1 MSVQSFL
8 DRVQPLPDGT
18 DREVVRLELLKT
30 LDDQAQTAMPP
41 VVFSSL
47 MMGGM
52 ALGNAPIYLVVL
64 WTAAIILFQ
73 PFRMRFIR
81 TQLNDEA
88 NPVKARLANVVRLS
102 FVHGVLASSSIVL
115 FYYMDGTSR
124 AIYTMMMATICGAAV
139 TTSNGFAGPC
149 IRYVLPILLMTILG
163 WLLFPLDGAKDWVR
177 YGIVILLFMYI
188 GFLVKHAGQTFTWF
202 IDRIKITNELQR
214 SLKAEKLA
222 SSAKTRFLA
231 AASHDLRQP
240 LHTMSLLSAALT
252 MRPLDEK
259 SSAIAR
265 NMNEA
270 MRDLTSEL
278 DSLLD
283 ISKLDA
289 GVVEVDRGPVS
300 VNKILDRLVRSYLV
314 PAHEKGLEVE
324 LNAAAIVTVD
334 SDKVL
339 LDRLFRN
346 LLDNAIKYT
355 NKGKIQVDLER
366 SGDYCVVR
374 IQDSGIGVEAAKQDR
389 IFEEF
394 FQVGN
399 PERDRR
405 QGLGLGLSIVSRI
418 ANILDIDIGF
428 ESTMGVGSQFTLTIP
443 FADVTAT
450 EKPSPIR
457 TRSEIEGAQIILVED
472 DAGVRFA
479 TEAFL
484 AEAGCIV
491 TSAAGTND
499 ALSTL
504 TAKSKPDV
512 VIADIR
518 LPEGDSGINAIGR
531 LRDRLPGLAAILVTG
546 ESSEDGLSQARDLG
560 VTLLKKPVEQES
572 LIREIARLLT
582 TSRQQA

>member
-1 MSVQSFL
+1 VSGV
-8 DRVQPLPDGT
+8 
-18 DREVVRLELLKT
+18 
-30 LDDQAQTAMPP
+30 DDW
-41 VVFSSL
+41 
-47 MMGGM
+47 
-52 ALGNAPIYLVVL
+52 I
-64 WTAAIILFQ
+64 
-73 PFRMRFIR
+73 
-81 TQLNDEA
+81 
-88 NPVKARLANVVRLS
+88 
-102 FVHGVLASSSIVL
+102 
-115 FYYMDGTSR
+115 
-124 AIYTMMMATICGAAV
+124 
-139 TTSNGFAGPC
+139 
-149 IRYVLPILLMTILG
+149 
-163 WLLFPLDGAKDWVR
+163 R
-177 YGIVILLFMYI
+177 YGIAFLLTMYI
-188 GFLVKHAGQTFTWF
+188 GFLVKHARQTFAWF
-202 IDRIKITNELQR
+202 IERIQITTELQR

-240 LHTMSLLSAALT
+240 LHTMPLLSAALT

-259 SSAIAR
+259 SSAIAK

-300 VNKILDRLVRSYLV
+300 VSKILDRLVRTYL
-314 PAHEKGLEVE
+314 PSAHAKGLEIE
-324 LNAAAIVTVD
+324 FNAASDVTVN

-339 LDRLFRN
+339 LDRLLRN

-355 NKGKIQVDLER
+355 QAGTVHIDLER
-366 SGDYCVVR
+366 HGDHCCVR
-374 IQDSGIGVEAAKQDR
+374 IKDTGIGVEATKQHR

-399 PERDRR
+399 PERDRH
-405 QGLGLGLSIVSRI
+405 QGLGLGLSIVNRI
-418 ANILDIDIGF
+418 ANILDIRIDF
-428 ESTMGVGSQFTLTIP
+428 ESTVDVGSEFALTIP
-443 FADVTAT
+443 FVEPTSTAT
-450 EKPSPIR
+450 LPASGA
-457 TRSEIEGAQIILVED
+457 RSEIDGAQIILVED

-491 TSAAGTND
+491 TSAVGTKE
-499 ALSTL
+499 ALSAL
-504 TAKSKPDV
+504 TEKSNPDV

-518 LPEGDSGINAIGR
+518 LPEGDSGINAIGH

-546 ESSEDGLSQARDLG
+546 ENSEDGLSQARELG
-560 VTLLKKPVEQES
+560 VTLLTKPVEQES

-582 TSRQQA
+582 VSRQQV